1 MHPSPSPPDL
11 GRLSPCVECRD
22 GLLSIVGNDV
32 GHEAFE
38 VGHELRSCAL
48 CGASPKGRVRRVLD
62 DELRELPSGLSEGA
76 FDNRNC
82 HAGTGGVQVIVDHDS
97 RALGN
102 NLGRAELRQTRQ

>member
-1 MHPSPSPPDL
+1 
-11 GRLSPCVECRD
+11 
-22 GLLSIVGNDV
+22 
-32 GHEAFE
+32 
-38 VGHELRSCAL
+38 
-48 CGASPKGRVRRVLD
+48 
-62 DELRELPSGLSEGA
+62 LPSGLSEGA